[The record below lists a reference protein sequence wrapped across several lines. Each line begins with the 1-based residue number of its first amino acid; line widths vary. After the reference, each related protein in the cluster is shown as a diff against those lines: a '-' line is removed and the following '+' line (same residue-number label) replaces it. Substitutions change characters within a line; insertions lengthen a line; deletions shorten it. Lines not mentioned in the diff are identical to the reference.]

1 MKRLK
6 VRTAS
11 LLLVLLSPL
20 SSSATDASWFR
31 DTPIQNTLT
40 ALMNGH
46 PQQAWQELL
55 LALSQNT
62 IAPKHWQPVK
72 EAILAHSKCGHNLFV
87 DPNNRN
93 PLFTLSVISRS
104 GFSSSGYQI
113 KLSTEQV
120 GYSGN
125 FELLSPQGNTVL
137 SNTVEPDKQYQ
148 EWETSEL
155 INQPAAGVYFLKF
168 NQNKTPIIISTYDS
182 SHWISRKGQSPT
194 KLLTQLPK
202 LNNNCALPIVRLQW
216 FDSNYHQVGS
226 RKPLKVTGQRVE
238 LDQLVAPS
246 EAQYLSAS
254 ALIYEYQPGAKVE
267 YIHRVSL
274 PFPNRDK

>member
-1 MKRLK
+1 MKCLRL
-6 VRTAS
+6 RMSA
-11 LLLVLLSPL
+11 LLLVLLSSL
-20 SSSATDASWFR
+20 GSSANDASWFR
-31 DTPIQNTLT
+31 DTPIQNSLD
-40 ALMNGH
+40 ALMNGQ
-46 PQQAWQELL
+46 PQQAWQELIL
-55 LALSQNT
+55 SLSQNT
-62 IAPKHWQPVK
+62 IQPKHWQPVK
-72 EAILAHSKCGHNLFV
+72 EAILAQSKCGHNLFV
-87 DPNNRN
+87 EPNNGS
-93 PLFTLSVISRS
+93 PLFTLSIISRS
-104 GFSSSGYQI
+104 DFSSSGYQV

-120 GYSGN
+120 GHSGI

-155 INQPAAGVYFLKF
+155 INRPVAGVYFLKF
-168 NQNKTPIIISTYDS
+168 NQNETPIIISTYDS
-182 SHWISRKGQSPT
+182 SHWIKRENQNPVA
-194 KLLTQLPK
+194 LQTQLPK

-226 RKPLKVTGQRVE
+226 KKPLKEIDQRVE
-238 LDQLVAPS
+238 LGQLNPPP

-254 ALIYEYQPGAKVE
+254 VLIYEYQPRVKVE